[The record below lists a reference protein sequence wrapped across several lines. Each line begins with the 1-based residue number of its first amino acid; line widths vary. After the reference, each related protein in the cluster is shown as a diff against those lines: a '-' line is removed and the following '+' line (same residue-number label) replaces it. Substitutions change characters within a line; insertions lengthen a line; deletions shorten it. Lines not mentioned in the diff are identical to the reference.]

1 MKKVPSSSAENTRT
15 NSIIDSHLLNQKRR
29 KSLKSFRNASLDI
42 GSYLHPDGK
51 LEWSIFLKPFLKQF
65 KLISNINEN
74 YLSINFTGIIM
85 NTARRQSNAL
95 SVGSTPL
102 NKVITI
108 ILAAQ
113 KTSPAYVAQALD
125 EVISRNLSFHQKPTI
140 LN

>member
-1 MKKVPSSSAENTRT
+1 MN
-15 NSIIDSHLLNQKRR
+15 
-29 KSLKSFRNASLDI
+29 
-42 GSYLHPDGK
+42 
-51 LEWSIFLKPFLKQF
+51 IFL
-65 KLISNINEN
+65 
-74 YLSINFTGIIM
+74 GIIM

-125 EVISRNLSFHQKPTI
+125 EVILDFVWRFMHTYLY
-140 LN
+140 

>member
-1 MKKVPSSSAENTRT
+1 MVNFLRTLLKVIF
-15 NSIIDSHLLNQKRR
+15 SI
-29 KSLKSFRNASLDI
+29 
-42 GSYLHPDGK
+42 
-51 LEWSIFLKPFLKQF
+51 
-65 KLISNINEN
+65 LISNNNEK
-74 YLSINFTGIIM
+74 YLSIDFIGIIM

-140 LN
+140 LYKQNFCKNI

>member
-1 MKKVPSSSAENTRT
+1 
-15 NSIIDSHLLNQKRR
+15 
-29 KSLKSFRNASLDI
+29 
-42 GSYLHPDGK
+42 
-51 LEWSIFLKPFLKQF
+51 
-65 KLISNINEN
+65 
-74 YLSINFTGIIM
+74 M

-125 EVISRNLSFHQKPTI
+125 EVISYFWLMILSLTKTLPSNKI
-140 LN
+140 EI

>member
-1 MKKVPSSSAENTRT
+1 
-15 NSIIDSHLLNQKRR
+15 
-29 KSLKSFRNASLDI
+29 
-42 GSYLHPDGK
+42 
-51 LEWSIFLKPFLKQF
+51 
-65 KLISNINEN
+65 
-74 YLSINFTGIIM
+74 M

-125 EVISRNLSFHQKPTI
+125 EVKLLSLHKPI
-140 LN
+140 CHYSINV

>member
-1 MKKVPSSSAENTRT
+1 MSIN
-15 NSIIDSHLLNQKRR
+15 NS
-29 KSLKSFRNASLDI
+29 
-42 GSYLHPDGK
+42 YK
-51 LEWSIFLKPFLKQF
+51 LMNIFL
-65 KLISNINEN
+65 
-74 YLSINFTGIIM
+74 GIIM

-125 EVISRNLSFHQKPTI
+125 EVILYF
-140 LN
+140 

>member
-1 MKKVPSSSAENTRT
+1 
-15 NSIIDSHLLNQKRR
+15 
-29 KSLKSFRNASLDI
+29 
-42 GSYLHPDGK
+42 
-51 LEWSIFLKPFLKQF
+51 
-65 KLISNINEN
+65 
-74 YLSINFTGIIM
+74 M

-125 EVISRNLSFHQKPTI
+125 EVMFIDLSFRQIQIFFSKKINMIFVKI
-140 LN
+140 LKKKRFVSRFWRSFKAQIQPICLPRKWRKDS

>member
-1 MKKVPSSSAENTRT
+1 MYIN
-15 NSIIDSHLLNQKRR
+15 NSFEFND
-29 KSLKSFRNASLDI
+29 
-42 GSYLHPDGK
+42 
-51 LEWSIFLKPFLKQF
+51 IFL
-65 KLISNINEN
+65 
-74 YLSINFTGIIM
+74 GIIM

-125 EVISRNLSFHQKPTI
+125 EVILDFVW
-140 LN
+140 

>member
-1 MKKVPSSSAENTRT
+1 
-15 NSIIDSHLLNQKRR
+15 
-29 KSLKSFRNASLDI
+29 
-42 GSYLHPDGK
+42 
-51 LEWSIFLKPFLKQF
+51 
-65 KLISNINEN
+65 
-74 YLSINFTGIIM
+74 M

-125 EVISRNLSFHQKPTI
+125 EVIFRDWSFEFS
-140 LN
+140 

>member
-1 MKKVPSSSAENTRT
+1 
-15 NSIIDSHLLNQKRR
+15 
-29 KSLKSFRNASLDI
+29 
-42 GSYLHPDGK
+42 
-51 LEWSIFLKPFLKQF
+51 
-65 KLISNINEN
+65 
-74 YLSINFTGIIM
+74 M

-125 EVISRNLSFHQKPTI
+125 EVMFIDLSFRQIQIFLFQKNKYDFCKNFEEKTFRF
-140 LN
+140 

>member
-1 MKKVPSSSAENTRT
+1 
-15 NSIIDSHLLNQKRR
+15 
-29 KSLKSFRNASLDI
+29 
-42 GSYLHPDGK
+42 
-51 LEWSIFLKPFLKQF
+51 
-65 KLISNINEN
+65 
-74 YLSINFTGIIM
+74 M

-125 EVISRNLSFHQKPTI
+125 EVFFKYLNSQQNIELFLIMNRI
-140 LN
+140 LL

>member
-1 MKKVPSSSAENTRT
+1 
-15 NSIIDSHLLNQKRR
+15 
-29 KSLKSFRNASLDI
+29 
-42 GSYLHPDGK
+42 
-51 LEWSIFLKPFLKQF
+51 
-65 KLISNINEN
+65 
-74 YLSINFTGIIM
+74 M

-125 EVISRNLSFHQKPTI
+125 EVMFIDLSFRQKPNMFNEYDFCT
-140 LN
+140 NFEEKTFRF

>member
-1 MKKVPSSSAENTRT
+1 
-15 NSIIDSHLLNQKRR
+15 
-29 KSLKSFRNASLDI
+29 
-42 GSYLHPDGK
+42 
-51 LEWSIFLKPFLKQF
+51 
-65 KLISNINEN
+65 
-74 YLSINFTGIIM
+74 M

-125 EVISRNLSFHQKPTI
+125 EVMFIDLSFRQTPNMFFQKNKYDFCKNFEEKTFRF
-140 LN
+140 

>member
-1 MKKVPSSSAENTRT
+1 
-15 NSIIDSHLLNQKRR
+15 
-29 KSLKSFRNASLDI
+29 
-42 GSYLHPDGK
+42 
-51 LEWSIFLKPFLKQF
+51 
-65 KLISNINEN
+65 
-74 YLSINFTGIIM
+74 M

-125 EVISRNLSFHQKPTI
+125 EVLFINLNSQQK
-140 LN
+140 N

>member
-1 MKKVPSSSAENTRT
+1 M
-15 NSIIDSHLLNQKRR
+15 
-29 KSLKSFRNASLDI
+29 
-42 GSYLHPDGK
+42 
-51 LEWSIFLKPFLKQF
+51 FL
-65 KLISNINEN
+65 
-74 YLSINFTGIIM
+74 GIIM

-125 EVISRNLSFHQKPTI
+125 EVILYF
-140 LN
+140 

>member
-1 MKKVPSSSAENTRT
+1 
-15 NSIIDSHLLNQKRR
+15 
-29 KSLKSFRNASLDI
+29 
-42 GSYLHPDGK
+42 
-51 LEWSIFLKPFLKQF
+51 
-65 KLISNINEN
+65 
-74 YLSINFTGIIM
+74 M

-140 LN
+140 LEPMNISRIFAQMFKEEQRSNSRFWKSFKAQIQPICLPRKWRKDN

>member
-1 MKKVPSSSAENTRT
+1 MVN
-15 NSIIDSHLLNQKRR
+15 
-29 KSLKSFRNASLDI
+29 
-42 GSYLHPDGK
+42 
-51 LEWSIFLKPFLKQF
+51 FLKTTLKEIL
-65 KLISNINEN
+65 LISNINEN
-74 YLSINFTGIIM
+74 YLSINFIGIIM

-125 EVISRNLSFHQKPTI
+125 EVIFRDWSFEFS
-140 LN
+140 

>member
-1 MKKVPSSSAENTRT
+1 
-15 NSIIDSHLLNQKRR
+15 
-29 KSLKSFRNASLDI
+29 
-42 GSYLHPDGK
+42 
-51 LEWSIFLKPFLKQF
+51 
-65 KLISNINEN
+65 
-74 YLSINFTGIIM
+74 M

-125 EVISRNLSFHQKPTI
+125 EVMFIDLSFRQKPNMFFPKKGFCT
-140 LN
+140 NFKEKTFRF